1 MLVAKARLTEI
12 RLPPLKI
19 ITSKAFSLTSKYL
32 LIANA
37 SRRVLYSVFFLIYE
51 IFIAEKH
58 NRTQKCVFLPNYL
71 DNRNKYITFAV

>member
-37 SRRVLYSVFFLIYE
+37 SRRVLYSVVILISMLLHCPTE
-51 IFIAEKH
+51 SRRLSPTEAF
-58 NRTQKCVFLPNYL
+58 P
-71 DNRNKYITFAV
+71 